1 MENEVKLANDSLS
14 SFTFHGILD
23 HEKQDYSLHLFEDIH
38 CTDIS
43 FRRTDF
49 SFSSFRDCDFK
60 NSIFDRADF
69 LNASFLHV
77 SFQESDFG
85 NALFQNCIF
94 EEVTFRGNKYAHA
107 HFRGCVF
114 LGCTFQNEDWCIEF
128 DNCNFKQCRLSHI
141 NNTRSVISCLTFDT
155 VTFSD
160 VDIAECHAEDL
171 VFKACNCENLTVDR
185 ERWLSYYYVNSEIH
199 NLQLKYHGKLISAKD
214 DMQSINNLFTQQRY
228 FESLNLVLIGQMA
241 SMKNGNAST
250 KGEMKF
256 SRLTKRSVE
265 LALKQSPAQRQWN
278 LEHIF
283 KLFEVFYDYPAIS
296 LEEYITIIGY
306 LNAINWIEIGI
317 EQDRIE
323 EYLRYYGRATAL
335 WQFYQRFRFSNRML
349 ATIRP
354 DAKCVVTIKTQ
365 IENIDE
371 FRMLIESAFSQ
382 INQRELNRLYE
393 QPLFIEL
400 HVEQGCWVVTIG
412 TFMILIAC
420 FCRLLTV
427 FGQPIFDL
435 YERNKL
441 HNSIYGRIVNLID
454 EGRMDNTIQE
464 ALKESL
470 RNSISRI
477 SDDIPVED
485 TGVISELSEEVA
497 KLQISEVV
505 LDMLSPLTNG

>member
-228 FESLNLVLIGQMA
+228 FESLNLVLIGQRA
-241 SMKNGNAST
+241 SM
-250 KGEMKF
+250 
-256 SRLTKRSVE
+256 
-265 LALKQSPAQRQWN
+265 
-278 LEHIF
+278 
-283 KLFEVFYDYPAIS
+283 
-296 LEEYITIIGY
+296 
-306 LNAINWIEIGI
+306 
-317 EQDRIE
+317 
-323 EYLRYYGRATAL
+323 
-335 WQFYQRFRFSNRML
+335 
-349 ATIRP
+349 
-354 DAKCVVTIKTQ
+354 
-365 IENIDE
+365 
-371 FRMLIESAFSQ
+371 
-382 INQRELNRLYE
+382 
-393 QPLFIEL
+393 
-400 HVEQGCWVVTIG
+400 
-412 TFMILIAC
+412 
-420 FCRLLTV
+420 
-427 FGQPIFDL
+427 
-435 YERNKL
+435 
-441 HNSIYGRIVNLID
+441 
-454 EGRMDNTIQE
+454 
-464 ALKESL
+464 
-470 RNSISRI
+470 
-477 SDDIPVED
+477 
-485 TGVISELSEEVA
+485 
-497 KLQISEVV
+497 
-505 LDMLSPLTNG
+505 